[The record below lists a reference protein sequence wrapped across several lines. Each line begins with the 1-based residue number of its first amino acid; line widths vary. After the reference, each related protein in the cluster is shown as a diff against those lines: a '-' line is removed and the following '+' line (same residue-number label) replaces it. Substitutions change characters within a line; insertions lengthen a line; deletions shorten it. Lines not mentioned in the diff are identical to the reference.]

1 LICKWLKSRKA
12 DLKSTLT
19 KSYIRNVDYTIKK
32 GKSTGGRPLEIINLS
47 FDCFRR
53 LCMLSRTKKAEEVRS
68 YFIDIEKHINKYKD
82 YIIEALNKKVDIL
95 DNNQKPKIDVQSGV
109 FYILKTD
116 LGIEDVY
123 KIGKSKKFKQRLT
136 THNSSHV
143 DNVKV
148 VLVYEALDI
157 DGVERCLKAVL
168 KGFQYKKR
176 KEFYEITIDKLKMLL
191 EDCDKITLK
200 AKYMKNDKIKG
211 GYYLYINK

>member
-1 LICKWLKSRKA
+1 
-12 DLKSTLT
+12 
-19 KSYIRNVDYTIKK
+19 V
-32 GKSTGGRPLEIINLS
+32 
-47 FDCFRR
+47 
-53 LCMLSRTKKAEEVRS
+53 
-68 YFIDIEKHINKYKD
+68 
-82 YIIEALNKKVDIL
+82 
-95 DNNQKPKIDVQSGV
+95 
-109 FYILKTD
+109 LKTD
-116 LGIEDVY
+116 LGIKDVY

-148 VLVYEALDI
+148 VLVYEASDI

-176 KEFYEITIDKLKMLL
+176 KEFYEITIDKLKVLL